1 MKKYLLPEMG
11 EFYKANLH
19 THTVLSDGRKT
30 AEEVKEIYR
39 SMGYSIVAYTD
50 HDVMIPHNDLRD
62 ENFLPLVGVEYEINQ
77 YNSYPGKPGAKTC
90 HICFIAPTAD
100 TVVQPWWNRRYAYVG
115 NAPTSADQVV
125 SDPNQPPYERDYSPE
140 FINKLVADMRARG
153 FFVTYNHPAWSLE
166 TYNDY
171 TEYKNFSAMEIY
183 NFGAA
188 MLGISGYSPAVY
200 DEMLRAGCGKLYAVA
215 ADDNHNKYPQES
227 GSGDSGGGF
236 VMIKAERL
244 EYESVMSAL
253 KSGAFYASSGPL
265 IHELYVEDGDIHVKT
280 SPAREINLTTE
291 GRKSR
296 GVFAAPG
303 ETVTEAVFKLSDVRE
318 YFRITV
324 VDREGKPAHTSAY
337 FVEDI
342 I

>member
-1 MKKYLLPEMG
+1 MRKNLFPESG
-11 EFYKANLH
+11 KFYKANLH

-30 AEEVKEIYR
+30 AEEVKELYR
-39 SMGYSIVAYTD
+39 SLGYSIVAYTD

-62 ENFLPLVGVEYEINQ
+62 ESFLPLVGVEYEINQ

-100 TVVQPWWNRRYAYVG
+100 TVVQPWWNQRYAYVG
-115 NAPTSADQVV
+115 NAAASASHVV
-125 SDPNQPPYERDYSPE
+125 FDPEQPPYERDYSPE
-140 FINKLVADMRARG
+140 FINKLVADMRSRG

-166 TYNDY
+166 NYNDY

-188 MLGISGYSPAVY
+188 ALGITAYSPTVY
-200 DEMLRAGCGKLYAVA
+200 DEMLRSGCGKLYAIA
-215 ADDNHNKYPQES
+215 ADDNHNKFPQES

-236 VMIKAERL
+236 VMIKAEEL
-244 EYESVMSAL
+244 EYGAVMSAL
-253 KSGAFYASSGPL
+253 KNGYFYASRGP
-265 IHELYVEDGDIHVKT
+265 IINELYIEDGKIHIST
-280 SPAREINLTTE
+280 SPAAEIDFSTGARL
-291 GRKSR
+291 SR
-296 GVFAAPG
+296 AVFAAPG
-303 ETVTEAVFKLSDVRE
+303 ETVTEAEFNLKDVRG

-324 VDREGKPAHTSAY
+324 VDREGKTANTSAY
-337 FVEDI
+337 FEEDI